1 MTPLKRRTFIRAAS
15 AAAVLG
21 AAGTRF
27 SSLAF
32 AQGAPVKIG
41 AMLPMSGIGAEAG
54 AAWLN
59 GIKAAQLQWNA
70 NGGLLG
76 RQIEIVVRDDK
87 FTSAGAV
94 SAVREL
100 AGEGV
105 NVSIGAGQSPMAL
118 AIAPILGELKS
129 VVVAPAPS
137 VMSVTHENFSRN
149 FFRLSSNA
157 LMLYG
162 GIGNLMTTRFADV
175 QTWAVIAPDSEN
187 GRDVAR
193 YFKAG
198 VEQAAA
204 KADRKVKVMEPVFA
218 SLNKADY
225 KIEINNLMNSGAEGL
240 FIGLTAA
247 PCVSLLQ
254 QGRAVGMDK
263 KFKVIGEAGTELL
276 IAKAMQKSTPQNLW
290 GVTFW
295 APELEPFKSQF
306 PMSKDLSEY
315 IVKVTGTPFVPGI
328 VQASHRSALAIFN
341 AVKKANSIET
351 DAVIQALEGLQ
362 FDTAAGPYRIRKEDH
377 QGIGSF
383 YFAKIGARD
392 AAPGYGLEQVVRL
405 DETEIVE
412 PATPGK
418 KYEG

>member
-1 MTPLKRRTFIRAAS
+1 MTLPRRTLLQAAS

-21 AAGTRF
+21 AAGARP
-27 SSLAF
+27 LR

-54 AAWLN
+54 TAWLN

-94 SAVREL
+94 NAVREL

-105 NVSIGAGQSPMAL
+105 NLSVGAGQSPMAL

-129 VVVAPAPS
+129 MVVAPAPT

-162 GIGNLMTTRFADV
+162 GIGNLMTTRFTDV
-175 QTWAVIAPDSEN
+175 GTWAVIAPDSEN
-187 GRDVAR
+187 GRHVAR

-198 VEQAAA
+198 ALAAAA
-204 KADRKVKVMEPVFA
+204 KAGRQIKVAEPVFA

-225 KIEINNLMNSGAEGL
+225 KIEINNLMNSGADGL

-254 QGRAVGMDK
+254 QGRAVGLDK
-263 KFKVIGEAGTELL
+263 KFKAIGEAGTELM
-276 IAKAMQKSTPQNLW
+276 IAKAMQKSTPDNLW

-306 PMSKDLSEY
+306 PVSRQLGEY
-315 IVKVTGTPFVPGI
+315 ILKVAGTPWVPGI
-328 VQASHRSALAIFN
+328 VQASHRSALGIFN
-341 AVKKANSIET
+341 AVKKAGSTDT
-351 DAVIQALEGLQ
+351 DAVIAALEGLQ
-362 FDTAAGPYRIRKEDH
+362 FDTAAGPYRVRKEDH

-383 YFAKIGARD
+383 YFAKIGARA
-392 AAPGYGLEQVVRL
+392 AAPGYGLEQVFRL
-405 DETEIVE
+405 DENEIVE

>member
-1 MTPLKRRTFIRAAS
+1 MNLKRRTVIRAAS

-21 AAGTRF
+21 GANARF
-27 SSLAF
+27 FPSAH
-32 AQGAPVKIG
+32 AQGQPIRIG
-41 AMLPMSGIGAEAG
+41 AMFPMSGIGAEAG

-59 GIKAAQLQWNA
+59 GVKAAQMQWND

-76 RQIEIVVRDDK
+76 RPIEIVVRDDK

-94 SAVREL
+94 AAAREL
-100 AGEGV
+100 AGDGI
-105 NVSIGAGQSPMAL
+105 NLSIGAGQSPMAL
-118 AIAPILGELKS
+118 AIAPILAELKS

-162 GIGNLMTTRFADV
+162 GIGNLMTSRFTDV
-175 QTWAVIAPDSEN
+175 DTWAVIAPDSEN
-187 GRDVAR
+187 GRDVAH

-198 VEQAAA
+198 VAQAAA
-204 KADRKVKVMEPVFA
+204 KAGRKVQVLEPVFT

-225 KIEINNLMNSGAEGL
+225 KIEINSLMNASAQGL

-263 KFKVIGEAGTELL
+263 HFKVIGEAGTELI

-295 APELEPFKSQF
+295 APELEPFKTQF
-306 PMSKDLSEY
+306 PVSKDLSNY
-315 IVKVTGTPFVPGI
+315 ILKVAGTPFVPGI
-328 VQASHRSALAIFN
+328 VQASHRSALAIFH
-341 AVKKANSIET
+341 AVKKANSTDT
-351 DAVIQALEGLQ
+351 DAVIAALEGLQ

-377 QGIGSF
+377 QGVGSF
-383 YFAKIGARD
+383 YFAKIGSRD
-392 AAPGYGLEQVVRL
+392 APPGYGLEQVFRL
-405 DETEIVE
+405 EETEIVE
-412 PATPGK
+412 PPTPGK

>member
-1 MTPLKRRTFIRAAS
+1 MTLQRRSFIRTAS
-15 AAAVLG
+15 AAAILG
-21 AAGTRF
+21 AVGARP
-27 SSLAF
+27 LR
-32 AQGAPVKIG
+32 AQPGPIRIG

-54 AAWLN
+54 TAWLN
-59 GIKAAQLQWNA
+59 GIKAAQLQWNE

-94 SAVREL
+94 SAAREL
-100 AGEGV
+100 AGDGV
-105 NVSIGAGQSPMAL
+105 NLSIGAGQSPMAL
-118 AIAPILGELKS
+118 AIAPILHELKS
-129 VVVAPAPS
+129 MVVAPAPT

-162 GIGNLMTTRFADV
+162 GIGNLMTSKFTDV
-175 QTWAVIAPDSEN
+175 STWAIIAPDSEN

-198 VEQAAA
+198 AMQAAA
-204 KADRKVKVMEPVFA
+204 KAKREIKVIEPVYA

-263 KFKVIGEAGTELL
+263 KFKVIGEAGTELI
-276 IAKAMQKSTPQNLW
+276 IAKAMQKSTPTNLW

-295 APELEPFKSQF
+295 APELEPFKSF
-306 PMSKDLSEY
+306 PVSKQLSEY
-315 IVKVTGTPFVPGI
+315 ILKVAGTPWVPGI
-328 VQASHRSALAIFN
+328 VQASHRSALGIFN
-341 AVKKANSIET
+341 AVKKANSTDT
-351 DAVIQALEGLQ
+351 DAVIAALEGLA
-362 FDTAAGPYRIRKEDH
+362 FDTAAGPYRVRKEDH

-392 AAPGYGLEQVVRL
+392 AAPGYGLEQVYRL
-405 DETEIVE
+405 DESEIVE
-412 PATPGK
+412 PAAPGK

>member
-1 MTPLKRRTFIRAAS
+1 MNLQRRTLIQAAS
-15 AAAVLG
+15 AATVLG

-27 SSLAF
+27 SH
-32 AQGAPVKIG
+32 AQGGPVRVG

-94 SAVREL
+94 SAVREM

-118 AIAPILGELKS
+118 AIAPILKELNS
-129 VVVAPAPS
+129 IVVAPAPT

-162 GIGNLMTTRFADV
+162 GIGNLMTARFADV
-175 QTWAVIAPDSEN
+175 KTWAVIAPDSEN

-193 YFKAG
+193 FFNIGVKA
-198 VEQAAA
+198 AAA
-204 KADRKVKVMEPVFA
+204 KGKREVKVLDPVFA

-254 QGRAVGMDK
+254 QGRAVGLDK
-263 KFKVIGEAGTELL
+263 KFKVIGEAGTELM

-295 APELEPFKSQF
+295 APELEPFKSEF
-306 PMSKDLSEY
+306 PVSKQLSEY
-315 IVKVTGTPFVPGI
+315 IVKVAGTPHVPGI

-351 DAVIQALEGLQ
+351 EAVIQALEGLQ
-362 FDTAAGPYRIRKEDH
+362 FDSAAGPYRIRKEDH

-405 DETEIVE
+405 DESEIVE
-412 PATPGK
+412 PPAPGK

>member
-1 MTPLKRRTFIRAAS
+1 MTLKRRTLVQAAG
-15 AAAVLG
+15 AATLLG

-27 SSLAF
+27 FPSAH
-32 AQGAPVKIG
+32 AQGTPIRVG

-94 SAVREL
+94 GAVREL

-105 NVSIGAGQSPMAL
+105 NLSIGAGQSPMAL
-118 AIAPILGELKS
+118 AIAPILAELKS

-149 FFRLSSNA
+149 LFRLSSNA

-162 GIGNLMTTRFADV
+162 GIGNLMTSKFSDV
-175 QTWAVIAPDSEN
+175 ETWAVIAPDSEN

-193 YFKAG
+193 YFKHGAMG
-198 VEQAAA
+198 AAA
-204 KADRKVKVMEPVFA
+204 KAGRKVQVLEPVFA

-225 KIEINNLMNSGAEGL
+225 KIEINNLMNSGAQGL

-306 PMSKDLSEY
+306 PVSKQLSEY
-315 IVKVTGTPFVPGI
+315 ILKVAGTPHVPGI
-328 VQASHRSALAIFN
+328 VQASHRSALAIFH
-341 AVKKANSIET
+341 AVKKANSTET
-351 DAVIQALEGLQ
+351 EPVIQALEGLQ

-377 QGIGSF
+377 QGVGSF

-392 AAPGYGLEQVVRL
+392 TPPGYGLEQVVRL

-412 PATPGK
+412 PPSPGR